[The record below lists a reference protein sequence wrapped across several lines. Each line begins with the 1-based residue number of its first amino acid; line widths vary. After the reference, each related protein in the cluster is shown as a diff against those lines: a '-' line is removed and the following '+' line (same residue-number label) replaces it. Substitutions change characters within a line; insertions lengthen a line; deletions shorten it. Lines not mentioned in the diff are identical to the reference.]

1 MTQFK
6 KTINNSLSFLEK
18 KRSICDMVIAI
29 ILALCPLLQHYK
41 GIIHSAAITALVA
54 IAGYLILRMIKD
66 IPTIRF
72 SNIGFILPIVIYQL
86 YRIVNHGT
94 SVTELGQGLVLI
106 VFMFAL
112 VLGKI
117 HTETVIKVGR
127 IISIVASVC
136 LIAQYI
142 SFYIFGV
149 HLQMVVTSLLIP
161 SADQWILGAQTGL
174 ASVTGRIGN
183 LYRPS
188 AFFLEPAHVY
198 LYMIPQLI
206 LLLFKEKINKKSLIM
221 AGLISLGIVLTTSG
235 MGIAAVFGTWVF
247 FLAFYN
253 EKEEKFSLKNILR
266 KRNLI
271 AIAIIVILFVLAFI
285 YVPFVQQAVKRIF
298 VTNRFGKTAITGRI
312 AKALGLVGTMAPLQW
327 FFGVADNTHGLNTH
341 MPGLIDVLYR
351 HGLIGLLLSY
361 ELYIKCIFKL
371 KIPYKFLGAV
381 ILVTSIFSAHTHSTI
396 GMLFFLIFLFNG
408 FQEGTDKEVRPY
420 SELEPKNKFER
431 LVAKFFNAVS
441 C

>member
-142 SFYIFGV
+142 SFYIF
-149 HLQMVVTSLLIP
+149 
-161 SADQWILGAQTGL
+161 
-174 ASVTGRIGN
+174 
-183 LYRPS
+183 
-188 AFFLEPAHVY
+188 F
-198 LYMIPQLI
+198 
-206 LLLFKEKINKKSLIM
+206 
-221 AGLISLGIVLTTSG
+221 
-235 MGIAAVFGTWVF
+235 
-247 FLAFYN
+247 
-253 EKEEKFSLKNILR
+253 
-266 KRNLI
+266 
-271 AIAIIVILFVLAFI
+271 
-285 YVPFVQQAVKRIF
+285 
-298 VTNRFGKTAITGRI
+298 
-312 AKALGLVGTMAPLQW
+312 
-327 FFGVADNTHGLNTH
+327 
-341 MPGLIDVLYR
+341 
-351 HGLIGLLLSY
+351 
-361 ELYIKCIFKL
+361 
-371 KIPYKFLGAV
+371 
-381 ILVTSIFSAHTHSTI
+381 
-396 GMLFFLIFLFNG
+396 
-408 FQEGTDKEVRPY
+408 
-420 SELEPKNKFER
+420 
-431 LVAKFFNAVS
+431 
-441 C
+441 